1 MKQITTFILYCLLF
15 FNVATAQSIKIC
27 SWNIQNFGK
36 SKQDSTINFIA
47 ESIKNFDV
55 IAIQEVV
62 AGYGGA
68 QAVAKLVAELNYK
81 GAKWDYSISNP
92 TSSNNSYKIERYAF
106 IWKTNKIKK
115 IGDAWLEQKY
125 SLEMDREPY
134 LITFKA
140 SNKVFTLATFH
151 AITKAKQP
159 ETELKYFKL
168 MPAEYPTLNLI
179 FCGDFNCPQSHTV
192 FNPLKSMGYKPIF
205 MGQKTSLKQ
214 KCLDGNCL
222 ASEYDN
228 AFYDA
233 SKATLVNSGIIS
245 FYVYFDN
252 IKAAKKVSD
261 HVPIFFELIFN

>member
-1 MKQITTFILYCLLF
+1 MKQITTFIFYCLLF

-47 ESIKNFDV
+47 ETIKNFDV

-68 QAVAKLVAELNYK
+68 KAVAKLVAELNYK
-81 GAKWDYSISNP
+81 SAKWDYSISNP
-92 TSSNNSYKIERYAF
+92 TSSNNSFKIERYAF

-140 SNKVFTLATFH
+140 NNKVFTLATFH

-192 FNPLKSMGYKPIF
+192 FNPLKLMGYKPIF
-205 MGQKTSLKQ
+205 MGQKTSLRQ
-214 KCLDGNCL
+214 KCLNGDCL

-228 AFYDA
+228 AFYNA
-233 SKATLVNSGIIS
+233 SKATLVKSGIIN
-245 FYVYFDN
+245 FYLNFN
-252 IKAAKKVSD
+252 TIKAAKKVSD
-261 HVPIFFELIFN
+261 HVPIYFELIFN